1 MISKIDKHFPNGTT
15 LSTNIQHDL
24 FYTAV
29 EYWIEKLQD
38 YLLLLRCFYKQFILE
53 TLSIILEF
61 NFFYIN
67 GIYIHQIKGTSM
79 GITFAVVGSNLVV
92 AYQEI
97 KMFALLPQLHRQ
109 DFADFFECKYFQFL
123 DDVLH
128 KWLENFD
135 IDLFI
140 T

>member
-1 MISKIDKHFPNGTT
+1 
-15 LSTNIQHDL
+15 
-24 FYTAV
+24 
-29 EYWIEKLQD
+29 
-38 YLLLLRCFYKQFILE
+38 
-53 TLSIILEF
+53 
-61 NFFYIN
+61 
-67 GIYIHQIKGTSM
+67 M

-109 DFADFFECKYFQFL
+109 DFADFFERKYFQFL